1 MCVLQGAGH
10 LPGQG
15 MSFQQLGLIGCGL
28 MGGSFALAVK
38 RAGLVQKVL
47 GFSPSPG
54 SVQKALDMGVIDQA
68 AKSAAQAVQGSD
80 LVLLA
85 LPVAA
90 TQATMALIRPA
101 LDSTTLVMDVGSSKT
116 DVVAAAQVGLQDR
129 MGQFV
134 PAHPIA
140 GKEVSGVQFA
150 DAQLY
155 AQQQVILT
163 PIEATTALFL
173 QRAQDLWLGLGCQV
187 KLMSPQD
194 HDAAF
199 AAVSHLP
206 HLLAFAFMNS
216 LSAQVKGPDFLA
228 LAGPGFRDFTRIA
241 ASDPHMWRDIL
252 IANAQEVRAQSKYFQ
267 QQLQALELALNQA
280 LSTGESE
287 GLMKLIEQASSQ
299 RAGWTMGST
308 AS

>member
-1 MCVLQGAGH
+1 
-10 LPGQG
+10 

-47 GFSPSPG
+47 GFSPSPS

>member
-1 MCVLQGAGH
+1 
-10 LPGQG
+10 

-28 MGGSFALAVK
+28 MGGSFALAAK
-38 RAGLVQKVL
+38 RAGLVQRVV
-47 GFSPSPG
+47 GFSPSPS

-68 AKSAAQAVQGSD
+68 AKSADQAVQVSD

-90 TQATMALIRPA
+90 TQATLALIRPA
-101 LDSTTLVMDVGSSKT
+101 LNSTTLVMDVGSTKT
-116 DVVAAAQVGLQDR
+116 DVVLAAQAGLQDR

-140 GKEVSGVQFA
+140 GKEVSGVQFS
-150 DAQLY
+150 DAHLY

-163 PIEATTALFL
+163 PVEATQATFV
-173 QRAQDLWLGLGCQV
+173 QRAHDLWSALGCQV
-187 KLMSPQD
+187 KHMSPQD

-216 LSAQVKGPDFLA
+216 LSAQAQGPDFLA

-241 ASDPHMWRDIL
+241 ASEPHMWRDIL
-252 IANAQEVRAQSKYFQ
+252 IANAQEVLAQSQLFQ

-280 LSTGESE
+280 LSIGQSE
-287 GLMKLIEQASSQ
+287 ALMKLIEQASAQ
-299 RAGWTMGST
+299 RAGWTMGAT

>member
-1 MCVLQGAGH
+1 
-10 LPGQG
+10 

-28 MGGSFALAVK
+28 MGGSFALAAK
-38 RAGLVQKVL
+38 RAGLVQRVV
-47 GFSPSPG
+47 GFSPSPS

-68 AKSAAQAVQGSD
+68 AMSAAQSVQGSD

-90 TQATMALIRPA
+90 TQATLALIRPN
-101 LDSTTLVMDVGSSKT
+101 LDSTTLVMDVGSTKT
-116 DVVAAAQVGLQDR
+116 DVVLAAQSGLQDR
-129 MGQFV
+129 MSQFV

-150 DAQLY
+150 DAHLY

-163 PIEATTALFL
+163 PIEATDALFV
-173 QRAQDLWLGLGCQV
+173 QRAHDLWSALGCQV

-216 LSAQVKGPDFLA
+216 LSAQAQGPDFLA

-241 ASDPHMWRDIL
+241 ASEPHMWRDIL
-252 IANAQEVRAQSKYFQ
+252 IANAQEVLAQSQHFQ

-280 LSTGESE
+280 LSTGQSE
-287 GLMKLIEQASSQ
+287 ALMKLIEQASNQ

>member
-1 MCVLQGAGH
+1 
-10 LPGQG
+10 

-28 MGGSFALAVK
+28 MGGSFALAAK
-38 RAGLVQKVL
+38 RAGLVQKVV
-47 GFSPSPG
+47 GFSPSFS
-54 SVQKALDMGVIDQA
+54 SVQKALDMGVIDEA

-90 TQATMALIRPA
+90 TQATLALIRPA
-101 LDSTTLVMDVGSSKT
+101 LDSSTLVMDVGSTKT
-116 DVVAAAQVGLQDR
+116 DVVQAAQAGLQDR

-150 DAQLY
+150 DAHLY

-163 PIEATTALFL
+163 PVEATQAAFV
-173 QRAQDLWLGLGCQV
+173 QRAHNLWSALGCQV

-216 LSAQVKGPDFLA
+216 LSAQAQGPDFLA

-241 ASDPHMWRDIL
+241 ASEPHMWRDIL
-252 IANAQEVRAQSKYFQ
+252 MANAQEVLAQSQHFQ

-280 LSTGESE
+280 LSTGQSE
-287 GLMKLIEQASSQ
+287 ALMKLIEQASTQ
-299 RAGWTMGST
+299 RAGLAMGSK

>member
-1 MCVLQGAGH
+1 
-10 LPGQG
+10 

-28 MGGSFALAVK
+28 MGGSFALAAK
-38 RAGLVQKVL
+38 RAGLVQKVV
-47 GFSPSPG
+47 GFSPSPS
-54 SVQKALDMGVIDQA
+54 SVQKALDMGVIDEA
-68 AKSAAQAVQGSD
+68 AKSASQAVQGSD

-90 TQATMALIRPA
+90 TQATLALIRPT
-101 LDSTTLVMDVGSSKT
+101 LDSTTLVMDVGSTKT
-116 DVVAAAQVGLQDR
+116 DVVLAAQAGLQDR

-150 DAQLY
+150 DAHLY

-163 PIEATTALFL
+163 PVEATQATFV
-173 QRAQDLWLGLGCQV
+173 QRAHDLWSALGCQV
-187 KLMSPQD
+187 KHMSPQD

-216 LSAQVKGPDFLA
+216 LSAQAQGPDFLA

-241 ASDPHMWRDIL
+241 ASEPHMWRDIL
-252 IANAQEVRAQSKYFQ
+252 IANAQEVLAQSQHFQ

-280 LSTGESE
+280 LSTGQSE
-287 GLMKLIEQASSQ
+287 ALMKLIEQASTQ

>member
-1 MCVLQGAGH
+1 
-10 LPGQG
+10 

-28 MGGSFALAVK
+28 MGGSFALAAK
-38 RAGLVQKVL
+38 RAGLVQKVI
-47 GFSPSPG
+47 GFSPSPS
-54 SVQKALDMGVIDQA
+54 SVQKALDMEVIDQA
-68 AKSAAQAVQGSD
+68 AKSAAQAVLGSD

-90 TQATMALIRPA
+90 TQSTLALIRPS
-101 LDSTTLVMDVGSSKT
+101 LDSTALVMDVGSTKT
-116 DVVAAAQVGLQDR
+116 DVVLAAKAGLQDR

-150 DAQLY
+150 DAKLY

-163 PIEATTALFL
+163 PIEATDALFV
-173 QRAQDLWLGLGCQV
+173 QRAQDLWVALGCQI

-216 LSAQVKGPDFLA
+216 LSAQAQGPDFLA

-241 ASDPHMWRDIL
+241 ASEPHMWRDIL
-252 IANAQEVRAQSKYFQ
+252 MANAQEVLAQSQHFQ

-280 LSTGESE
+280 LSTGQSE
-287 GLMKLIEQASSQ
+287 ALMQLIEQASTQ

-308 AS
+308 TS

>member
-1 MCVLQGAGH
+1 MN
-10 LPGQG
+10 
-15 MSFQQLGLIGCGL
+15 FQQLGLIGCGL
-28 MGGSFALAVK
+28 MGGSFALAAK
-38 RAGLVQKVL
+38 RAGLVQKVI
-47 GFSPSPG
+47 GFSPSPS
-54 SVQKALDMGVIDQA
+54 SVQKALDMEVIDQA
-68 AKSAAQAVQGSD
+68 AKSADQAVLGSD

-90 TQATMALIRPA
+90 TQAILALIRPN
-101 LDSTTLVMDVGSSKT
+101 LDSTTLVMDVGSTKT
-116 DVVAAAQVGLQDR
+116 DVVLAAQAGLQDR

-150 DAQLY
+150 DAHLY

-163 PIEATTALFL
+163 PVEATQAAFV
-173 QRAQDLWLGLGCQV
+173 QRAQELWVALGCQV

-216 LSAQVKGPDFLA
+216 LSAQAQGPDFLA

-241 ASDPHMWRDIL
+241 ASEPHMWRDIL
-252 IANAQEVRAQSKYFQ
+252 MANAQEVLAQSQHFQ

-280 LSTGESE
+280 LSTGQSE
-287 GLMKLIEQASSQ
+287 ALMKLIEQASTQ
-299 RAGWTMGST
+299 RAGWTMGAT

>member
-1 MCVLQGAGH
+1 
-10 LPGQG
+10 

-28 MGGSFALAVK
+28 MGGSFALAAK
-38 RAGLVQKVL
+38 RAGLVQRVI
-47 GFSPSPG
+47 GFSPSPS

-68 AKSAAQAVQGSD
+68 AMSAAQAVLGSD

-90 TQATMALIRPA
+90 TQATLALIRPN
-101 LDSTTLVMDVGSSKT
+101 LDSTTLVMDVGSTKT
-116 DVVAAAQVGLQDR
+116 DVVLAAKAGLQDR

-150 DAQLY
+150 DAHLY

-163 PIEATTALFL
+163 PIEATKAAFV
-173 QRAQDLWLGLGCQV
+173 QRAQDLWVALGCQV

-216 LSAQVKGPDFLA
+216 LSAQAQGPDFLA

-241 ASDPHMWRDIL
+241 ASEPHMWRDIL
-252 IANAQEVRAQSKYFQ
+252 IANAQEVLAQSQYFQ
-267 QQLQALELALNQA
+267 KQLQALELALNQA
-280 LSTGESE
+280 LSTGQSE
-287 GLMKLIEQASSQ
+287 ALMKLIEQASTQ

>member
-1 MCVLQGAGH
+1 
-10 LPGQG
+10 
-15 MSFQQLGLIGCGL
+15 
-28 MGGSFALAVK
+28 
-38 RAGLVQKVL
+38 
-47 GFSPSPG
+47 
-54 SVQKALDMGVIDQA
+54 VQKALDIGVIDEA

-90 TQATMALIRPA
+90 TQATLALIRPT
-101 LDSTTLVMDVGSSKT
+101 LDSTTLVMDVGSTKT
-116 DVVAAAQVGLQDR
+116 DVVLAAQAGLQDR

-150 DAQLY
+150 DAHLY

-163 PIEATTALFL
+163 PVEATQAAFV
-173 QRAQDLWLGLGCQV
+173 QRAHDLWSALGCQV

-216 LSAQVKGPDFLA
+216 LSAQAQGPDFLA

-241 ASDPHMWRDIL
+241 ASEPHMWRDIL
-252 IANAQEVRAQSKYFQ
+252 IANAQEVLAQSQLFQ
-267 QQLQALELALNQA
+267 QQLQALELALKQA
-280 LSTGESE
+280 LSTGQSE
-287 GLMKLIEQASSQ
+287 ALMKLIEQSSTQ

>member
-1 MCVLQGAGH
+1 MN
-10 LPGQG
+10 
-15 MSFQQLGLIGCGL
+15 FQQLGLIGCGL
-28 MGGSFALAVK
+28 MGGSFALAAK
-38 RAGLVQKVL
+38 RAGLVQRVV
-47 GFSPSPG
+47 GFSPSPS

-68 AKSAAQAVQGSD
+68 AMSAAQAVPGSD

-90 TQATMALIRPA
+90 TQATLALIRA
-101 LDSTTLVMDVGSSKT
+101 NLDSTTLVMDVGSTKT
-116 DVVAAAQVGLQDR
+116 DVVLAAKAGLQDR

-150 DAQLY
+150 DAKLY

-163 PIEATTALFL
+163 PIEATKAAFV
-173 QRAQDLWLGLGCQV
+173 QRAQDLWVGLGCQV

-216 LSAQVKGPDFLA
+216 LSAQAQGPDFLA

-241 ASDPHMWRDIL
+241 ASEPHMWRDIL
-252 IANAQEVRAQSKYFQ
+252 MANAQEVLAQSQHFQ

-280 LSTGESE
+280 LSTGQSE
-287 GLMKLIEQASSQ
+287 ALMQLIEQASTQ

-308 AS
+308 TS

>member
-1 MCVLQGAGH
+1 
-10 LPGQG
+10 

-28 MGGSFALAVK
+28 MGGSFALAAK
-38 RAGLVQKVL
+38 RAGLVQKVI
-47 GFSPSPG
+47 GFSPSPS

-68 AKSAAQAVQGSD
+68 AMSAAQAVQGSD

-90 TQATMALIRPA
+90 TQATLALIRPN
-101 LDSTTLVMDVGSSKT
+101 LDSITLVMDVGSTKT
-116 DVVAAAQVGLQDR
+116 DVVLAAQSGLQDR
-129 MGQFV
+129 MSQFV

-150 DAQLY
+150 DAHLY

-163 PIEATTALFL
+163 PIEATDALFV
-173 QRAQDLWLGLGCQV
+173 QRAQDLWVALGCQV

-216 LSAQVKGPDFLA
+216 LSAQAQGTDFLT

-241 ASDPHMWRDIL
+241 ASEPHMWRDIL
-252 IANAQEVRAQSKYFQ
+252 MANAQEVLAQSQHFQ

-280 LSTGESE
+280 LSTGQSE
-287 GLMKLIEQASSQ
+287 ALMKLIEQASTQ

>member
-1 MCVLQGAGH
+1 
-10 LPGQG
+10 

-28 MGGSFALAVK
+28 MGGSFALAAK
-38 RAGLVQKVL
+38 RAGLVQKVI
-47 GFSPSPG
+47 GFSPSQS

-68 AKSAAQAVQGSD
+68 AMSAAQAMQGSD

-90 TQATMALIRPA
+90 TQATLALIRPA
-101 LDSTTLVMDVGSSKT
+101 LDSTTLVMDVGSTKT
-116 DVVAAAQVGLQDR
+116 DVVLAAQSGLQDR
-129 MGQFV
+129 MSQFV

-163 PIEATTALFL
+163 PIEATKAAFV
-173 QRAQDLWLGLGCQV
+173 QRAQDLWVALGCQV
-187 KLMSPQD
+187 KQMSPQD

-216 LSAQVKGPDFLA
+216 LSAQAQGPDFLA

-241 ASDPHMWRDIL
+241 ASEPHMWRDIL
-252 IANAQEVRAQSKYFQ
+252 IANAQEVLTQSQHFQ

-280 LSTGESE
+280 LSTGQSE
-287 GLMKLIEQASSQ
+287 ALMKLIEQASTQ

>member
-1 MCVLQGAGH
+1 
-10 LPGQG
+10 

-28 MGGSFALAVK
+28 MGGSFALAAK
-38 RAGLVQKVL
+38 RAGLVQKVV
-47 GFSPSPG
+47 GFSPSFS
-54 SVQKALDMGVIDQA
+54 SVQKALDMGVIDEA

-90 TQATMALIRPA
+90 TQATLALIRPA
-101 LDSTTLVMDVGSSKT
+101 LDSSTLVMDVGSTKT
-116 DVVAAAQVGLQDR
+116 DVVQAAQAGLQDR

-150 DAQLY
+150 DAHLY

-163 PIEATTALFL
+163 PVEATQAAFV
-173 QRAQDLWLGLGCQV
+173 QRAHNLWSALGCQV

-216 LSAQVKGPDFLA
+216 LSAQAQGPDFLA

-241 ASDPHMWRDIL
+241 ASEPHMWRDIL
-252 IANAQEVRAQSKYFQ
+252 MANAQEVLAQSQHFQ

-280 LSTGESE
+280 LSTGQSE
-287 GLMKLIEQASSQ
+287 ALMRLIEQASTQ
-299 RAGWTMGST
+299 RAGWAMGST

>member
-1 MCVLQGAGH
+1 
-10 LPGQG
+10 

-267 QQLQALELALNQA
+267 QQLQAFELALNQA

>member
-1 MCVLQGAGH
+1 
-10 LPGQG
+10 

-28 MGGSFALAVK
+28 MGGSFALAAK
-38 RAGLVQKVL
+38 RAGLVQKVV
-47 GFSPSPG
+47 GFSPSYS

-68 AKSAAQAVQGSD
+68 AKSADQAVQGSD

-90 TQATMALIRPA
+90 TQATLAFLRPA
-101 LDSTTLVMDVGSSKT
+101 LDSTTLVMDVGSTKT
-116 DVVAAAQVGLQDR
+116 DVVLAAQAGLQDR

-150 DAQLY
+150 DADLY

-163 PIEATTALFL
+163 PVDATQAAFV
-173 QRAQDLWLGLGCQV
+173 QRAQDLWSALGCQV

-216 LSAQVKGPDFLA
+216 LSAQAQGPDFLA

-241 ASDPHMWRDIL
+241 ASEPNMWRDIL

-267 QQLQALELALNQA
+267 KQLQALELALNQA
-280 LSTGESE
+280 LSTGQSE
-287 GLMKLIEQASSQ
+287 ALMKLIEQASTQ

>member
-1 MCVLQGAGH
+1 
-10 LPGQG
+10 

-28 MGGSFALAVK
+28 MGGSFALAAK
-38 RAGLVQKVL
+38 RAGLVQKVV
-47 GFSPSPG
+47 GFSPSYS
-54 SVQKALDMGVIDQA
+54 SVQKALDIGVIDEA

-90 TQATMALIRPA
+90 TQATLALIRPA
-101 LDSTTLVMDVGSSKT
+101 LDSTTLVMDVGSTKT
-116 DVVAAAQVGLQDR
+116 DVVLAAQSGLEDR
-129 MGQFV
+129 MSQFV

-150 DAQLY
+150 DAHLY

-163 PIEATTALFL
+163 PIEATKAAFV
-173 QRAQDLWLGLGCQV
+173 QRAQDLWVALGCQV

-216 LSAQVKGPDFLA
+216 LSAQAQGPDFLA
-228 LAGPGFRDFTRIA
+228 LAGPGFKDFTRIA
-241 ASDPHMWRDIL
+241 ASEPHMWRDIL
-252 IANAQEVRAQSKYFQ
+252 MANAQKVLTQSQHFQ

-280 LSTGESE
+280 LSTGQSE
-287 GLMKLIEQASSQ
+287 ALMKLIEQASTQ

>member
-1 MCVLQGAGH
+1 
-10 LPGQG
+10 

-28 MGGSFALAVK
+28 MGGSFAMAAK
-38 RAGLVQKVL
+38 RAGLVQRVV
-47 GFSPSPG
+47 GFSPSPS
-54 SVQKALDMGVIDQA
+54 SVQKALDMEVIDQA
-68 AKSAAQAVQGSD
+68 AKSAAQAVLGSD

-90 TQATMALIRPA
+90 TQATLALIRPN
-101 LDSTTLVMDVGSSKT
+101 LDSTTLVMDVGSTKT
-116 DVVAAAQVGLQDR
+116 DVVLAAQSGLQDR
-129 MGQFV
+129 MSQFV

-163 PIEATTALFL
+163 PIEATDALFV
-173 QRAQDLWLGLGCQV
+173 QRAQDLWVALGCQV

-216 LSAQVKGPDFLA
+216 LSAQAQGPDFLA
-228 LAGPGFRDFTRIA
+228 LAGPGFKDFTRIA
-241 ASDPHMWRDIL
+241 ASEPHMWRDIL
-252 IANAQEVRAQSKYFQ
+252 IANAQEVLAQSQYFQ

-280 LSTGESE
+280 LSTGQSE
-287 GLMKLIEQASSQ
+287 ALMKLIEQASTQ

>member
-1 MCVLQGAGH
+1 
-10 LPGQG
+10 

-28 MGGSFALAVK
+28 MGGSFALAAK
-38 RAGLVQKVL
+38 RAGLVQKVV
-47 GFSPSPG
+47 GFSPSLS
-54 SVQKALDMGVIDQA
+54 SVKKALDMGVIDET

-90 TQATMALIRPA
+90 TQVTLALIRPA
-101 LDSTTLVMDVGSSKT
+101 LDSSTLVMDVGSTKT
-116 DVVAAAQVGLQDR
+116 DVVQAAQAGLQDR

-140 GKEVSGVQFA
+140 GKEVSGVQFS
-150 DAQLY
+150 DAHLY

-163 PIEATTALFL
+163 PVEATQAAFV
-173 QRAQDLWLGLGCQV
+173 QRAHNLWSALGCQV

-216 LSAQVKGPDFLA
+216 LSAQAQGPDFLA

-241 ASDPHMWRDIL
+241 ASEPHMWRDIL
-252 IANAQEVRAQSKYFQ
+252 MANAQEVLAQSQHFQ

-280 LSTGESE
+280 LSTGQSE
-287 GLMKLIEQASSQ
+287 ALMKLIEQASTQ
-299 RAGWTMGST
+299 RAGLTMGSK

>member
-1 MCVLQGAGH
+1 
-10 LPGQG
+10 

-28 MGGSFALAVK
+28 MGGSFALAAK
-38 RAGLVQKVL
+38 RAGLVQRVI
-47 GFSPSPG
+47 GFSPSPS

-68 AKSAAQAVQGSD
+68 AKSADQAVQGSD

-90 TQATMALIRPA
+90 TQATLALIRPT
-101 LDSTTLVMDVGSSKT
+101 LDSTTLVMDVGSTKT
-116 DVVAAAQVGLQDR
+116 DVVLAAQAGLQDR

-150 DAQLY
+150 DAHLY

-163 PIEATTALFL
+163 PIEATKAAFV
-173 QRAQDLWLGLGCQV
+173 QRAQDLWVALGCQV

-216 LSAQVKGPDFLA
+216 LSAQAQGPDFLA

-241 ASDPHMWRDIL
+241 ASEPHMWRDIL
-252 IANAQEVRAQSKYFQ
+252 IANAQEVLAQSQYFQ
-267 QQLQALELALNQA
+267 KQLQALELALNQA
-280 LSTGESE
+280 LSTGQSE
-287 GLMKLIEQASSQ
+287 ALMKLIEQASTQ

>member
-1 MCVLQGAGH
+1 MN
-10 LPGQG
+10 
-15 MSFQQLGLIGCGL
+15 FQQLGLIGCGL
-28 MGGSFALAVK
+28 MGGSFALAAK
-38 RAGLVQKVL
+38 RAGLVQKVI
-47 GFSPSPG
+47 GFSPSPS
-54 SVQKALDMGVIDQA
+54 SVQKALDMEVIDQA
-68 AKSAAQAVQGSD
+68 AKSADQAVLGSD

-90 TQATMALIRPA
+90 TQAILALIRPN
-101 LDSTTLVMDVGSSKT
+101 LDSTTLVMDVGSTKT
-116 DVVAAAQVGLQDR
+116 DVVLAAQSGLQDR

-150 DAQLY
+150 DAKLY

-163 PIEATTALFL
+163 PIEATKAAFV
-173 QRAQDLWLGLGCQV
+173 QRAQDLWVGLGCQV

-216 LSAQVKGPDFLA
+216 LSAQAQGSDFLA

-241 ASDPHMWRDIL
+241 ASEPHMWRDIL
-252 IANAQEVRAQSKYFQ
+252 IANAQEVLAQSQYFQ
-267 QQLQALELALNQA
+267 KQLQALELALNQA
-280 LSTGESE
+280 LSTGQSE
-287 GLMKLIEQASSQ
+287 ALMKLIEQASNQ

>member
-1 MCVLQGAGH
+1 
-10 LPGQG
+10 

-28 MGGSFALAVK
+28 MGGSFALAAK
-38 RAGLVQKVL
+38 RAGLVQKVV
-47 GFSPSPG
+47 GFSPSQS
-54 SVQKALDMGVIDQA
+54 SVQKALDIGVIDEA

-90 TQATMALIRPA
+90 TQATLALIRPT
-101 LDSTTLVMDVGSSKT
+101 LDSTTLVMDVGSTKT
-116 DVVAAAQVGLQDR
+116 DVVLAAQAGLQDR

-150 DAQLY
+150 DAHLY

-163 PIEATTALFL
+163 PVEATQAAFV
-173 QRAQDLWLGLGCQV
+173 QRAHDLWSALGCQV

-216 LSAQVKGPDFLA
+216 LSAQAQGPDFLA

-241 ASDPHMWRDIL
+241 ASEPHMWRDIL
-252 IANAQEVRAQSKYFQ
+252 MANAQKVLTQSQHFQ

-280 LSTGESE
+280 MSTGQSE
-287 GLMKLIEQASSQ
+287 ALMKLIEQASTQ
-299 RAGWTMGST
+299 RAVWTMGST

>member
-1 MCVLQGAGH
+1 
-10 LPGQG
+10 

-28 MGGSFALAVK
+28 MGGSFALAAK
-38 RAGLVQKVL
+38 RAGLVQRVV
-47 GFSPSPG
+47 GFSPSPS

-68 AKSAAQAVQGSD
+68 AMSAAQSVQGSD

-90 TQATMALIRPA
+90 TQATLALIRPN
-101 LDSTTLVMDVGSSKT
+101 LDSTTLVMDVGSTKT
-116 DVVAAAQVGLQDR
+116 DVVLAAQAGLQDR
-129 MGQFV
+129 MDQFV
-134 PAHPIA
+134 PAHPIT

-150 DAQLY
+150 DAHLY

-163 PIEATTALFL
+163 PIEATDALFV
-173 QRAQDLWLGLGCQV
+173 QRAQYLWVALGCQV

-216 LSAQVKGPDFLA
+216 LSAQAQGPDFLA
-228 LAGPGFRDFTRIA
+228 LAGPGFKDFTRIA
-241 ASDPHMWRDIL
+241 ASEPHMWRDIL
-252 IANAQEVRAQSKYFQ
+252 IANAQEVLAQSQYFQ

-280 LSTGESE
+280 LTTGQSE
-287 GLMKLIEQASSQ
+287 ALMKLIEQTSTQ

>member
-1 MCVLQGAGH
+1 
-10 LPGQG
+10 

-28 MGGSFALAVK
+28 MGGSFALAAK
-38 RAGLVQKVL
+38 RAGLVQKVI
-47 GFSPSPG
+47 GFSPSPS
-54 SVQKALDMGVIDQA
+54 SVQKALDMEVIDQA
-68 AKSAAQAVQGSD
+68 AKSAAQAVLGSD

-90 TQATMALIRPA
+90 TQSTLALIRPS
-101 LDSTTLVMDVGSSKT
+101 LDSTALVMDVGSTKT
-116 DVVAAAQVGLQDR
+116 DVVLAAKAGLQDR

-150 DAQLY
+150 DAKLY

-163 PIEATTALFL
+163 PIEATKAAFV
-173 QRAQDLWLGLGCQV
+173 QRAQDLWVGLGCQV

-216 LSAQVKGPDFLA
+216 LSAQAQGPDFLA

-241 ASDPHMWRDIL
+241 ASEPHMWRDIL
-252 IANAQEVRAQSKYFQ
+252 MANAQEVLAQSQHFQ

-280 LSTGESE
+280 LSTGQSE
-287 GLMKLIEQASSQ
+287 ALMQLIEQASTQ

-308 AS
+308 TS

>member
-1 MCVLQGAGH
+1 
-10 LPGQG
+10 

-47 GFSPSPG
+47 GFSPSPS

-68 AKSAAQAVQGSD
+68 AKSAAQAVQGCD

>member
-1 MCVLQGAGH
+1 
-10 LPGQG
+10 

-28 MGGSFALAVK
+28 MGGSFALAAK
-38 RAGLVQKVL
+38 RAGLVQKVI
-47 GFSPSPG
+47 GFSPSPS

-68 AKSAAQAVQGSD
+68 AMSAAQAVPGSD

-90 TQATMALIRPA
+90 TQANLALIRPN
-101 LDSTTLVMDVGSSKT
+101 LDSTTLVMDVGSTKT
-116 DVVAAAQVGLQDR
+116 DVVLAAQSGLQDR
-129 MGQFV
+129 MSQFV

-150 DAQLY
+150 DAHLY

-163 PIEATTALFL
+163 PIEATDALFV
-173 QRAQDLWLGLGCQV
+173 QRAQDLWVALGCQV

-216 LSAQVKGPDFLA
+216 LSAQAQGPDFLA

-241 ASDPHMWRDIL
+241 ASEPHMWRDIL
-252 IANAQEVRAQSKYFQ
+252 MANAQEVLAQSQHFQ

-280 LSTGESE
+280 LSTGQSE
-287 GLMKLIEQASSQ
+287 AFMQLIEQASTQ

-308 AS
+308 TS

>member
-1 MCVLQGAGH
+1 
-10 LPGQG
+10 
-15 MSFQQLGLIGCGL
+15 
-28 MGGSFALAVK
+28 
-38 RAGLVQKVL
+38 
-47 GFSPSPG
+47 
-54 SVQKALDMGVIDQA
+54 MGVIDEA
-68 AKSAAQAVQGSD
+68 AKSASQAVQGSD

-90 TQATMALIRPA
+90 TQATLSLIRPT
-101 LDSTTLVMDVGSSKT
+101 LDSTTLVMDVGSTKT
-116 DVVAAAQVGLQDR
+116 DVVLAAQAGLKDR

-150 DAQLY
+150 DAHLY

-163 PIEATTALFL
+163 PVEATQATFV
-173 QRAQDLWLGLGCQV
+173 QRAHDLWRALGCQV
-187 KLMSPQD
+187 KHMSPQD

-216 LSAQVKGPDFLA
+216 LSAQAQGPDFLA

-241 ASDPHMWRDIL
+241 ASEPHMWRDIL
-252 IANAQEVRAQSKYFQ
+252 IANAQEVLAQSQLFQ

-280 LSTGESE
+280 LSTGQPEV
-287 GLMKLIEQASSQ
+287 LMKLIEQASTQ